1 MLHQAP
7 NVPVAPSTLQTDRD
21 VQNLTGLC
29 ARTIYRY
36 RKEGKLPY
44 VMFGNRIR
52 YKPEDVQRFIESQI
66 HVPTTGTN
74 APTHF
79 A

>member
-7 NVPVAPSTLQTDRD
+7 NVPAKLVTDRD
-21 VQNLTGLC
+21 VQEQTGLS
-29 ARTIYRY
+29 ARTIYNY